1 MAKILV
7 IDDDRDICSLLN
19 RFLTRKGYT
28 VSENYKGKTSI
39 EYLKENKPDLVLAD
53 FRLEDMDGT
62 ILLQKIKE
70 IYPDMPVIII
80 TGYSDIKTAV
90 DIMKAGAFDYV
101 VKPLLPDEIL
111 MTIQK
116 ALTSHN
122 NGSSAVT
129 ESNSQKAPTPSE
141 LHKKYV
147 NPNGYI
153 FGDTPEFKKI
163 LQQIRLVGP
172 TNYSVIIYGGKR
184 KRKRSDCK

>member
-19 RFLTRKGYT
+19 RFLTRKGHT
-28 VSENYKGKTSI
+28 VSENYKGKSSI

-62 ILLQKIKE
+62 MLLPKIKE

-90 DIMKAGAFDYV
+90 EIMKAGAFDYV

-116 ALTSHN
+116 ALTSHGGEVSTVVE
-122 NGSSAVT
+122 GSSQKTVT
-129 ESNSQKAPTPSE
+129 P
-141 LHKKYV
+141 
-147 NPNGYI
+147 
-153 FGDTPEFKKI
+153 
-163 LQQIRLVGP
+163 
-172 TNYSVIIYGGKR
+172 
-184 KRKRSDCK
+184 